1 MSVVGPSARYV
12 YYFSA
17 SPALGVNLTSTNG
30 QVGVFNPSGIDET
43 LADLTGSASTTA
55 AIIQTGH
62 ATSPDFVL
70 PIWADSTLQGTI
82 DDIHGTTAAD
92 RITRRILVVGWMGA
106 DVIGNY
112 ADVGAAYLK
121 MVKPTT
127 PHAMVTQ
134 LETTWTWENRVYP
147 SVVLHELSAETAD
160 GDTEGDSVDNAA
172 SSANGGIGYWGY
184 TALDLDGGTA
194 FAPRVIDSADD
205 ATFGE
210 LIAFTAV
217 TATTGGGQASSVT
230 GTIERYLA
238 SDWDFTGTPGGS
250 ATCTF
255 WIGFHRA

>member
-1 MSVVGPSARYV
+1 MTVPGPSSRFV

-30 QVGVFNPSGIDET
+30 QVGAFNPSGIDET
-43 LADLTGSASTTA
+43 IADLTGSASTA
-55 AIIQTGH
+55 PAVVQTGH
-62 ATSPDFVL
+62 AVSPDFVL

-92 RITRRILVVGWMGA
+92 RITRRILVVGWMSG
-106 DVIGNY
+106 DVAGKY

-127 PHAMVTQ
+127 PHAMLTL
-134 LETTWTWENRVYP
+134 LETTWAWENRVYP
-147 SVVLHELSAETAD
+147 TLILHPLAARTAD
-160 GDTEGDSVDNAA
+160 GDTEASSVDGAA

-184 TALDLDGGTA
+184 TALNLDGGTA
-194 FAPRVIDSADD
+194 FAPRVIDSADN

-217 TATTGGGQASSVT
+217 TATTGGGQASAVT
-230 GTIERYLA
+230 GTIERYVA